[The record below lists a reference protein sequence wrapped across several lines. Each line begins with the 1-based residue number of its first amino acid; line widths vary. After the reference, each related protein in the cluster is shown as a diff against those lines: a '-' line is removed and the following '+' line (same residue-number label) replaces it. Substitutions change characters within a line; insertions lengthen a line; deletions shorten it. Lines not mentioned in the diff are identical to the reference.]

1 MDAVFDFTPLPAE
14 QSVWDAALG
23 LAQSTPLE
31 RIRTV
36 RSGLSAAAFDQFSKI
51 AGVAREDL
59 AKAVGL
65 SLRTVQRREET
76 GAPLESGPSERLVR
90 LAELYDLATQVIGD
104 KDLARRWMQTPR
116 PVFGEQTPF
125 ELAHSEL
132 GAREVEHLL
141 HRVEHGVFY

>member
-1 MDAVFDFTPLPAE
+1 MDAVFDFTPPPAE
-14 QSVWDAALG
+14 QSVWDRALG
-23 LAQSTPLE
+23 LAQSAPLE

-36 RSGLSAAAFDQFSKI
+36 RSGLSAAAFDQFSKV
-51 AGVAREDL
+51 AGITREDL

-65 SLRTVQRREET
+65 SLRTVQRREEA
-76 GAPLESGPSERLVR
+76 GVPLDPSPSERLVR

-104 KDLARRWMQTPR
+104 ETSARRWMQTPR
-116 PVFGEQTPF
+116 PVFGGQTPF
-125 ELAHSEL
+125 ELAYSEL